1 VTLIGKLIDLR
12 GVAVIVPLILA
23 GTLLQSWGAWGLP
36 AAPAVRRPAAGGGG
50 GGIGR
55 RRAAVFLFCGFLMLV
70 SHGAYYAF
78 FSIHL
83 ENLGLPST
91 FIGVAWAVAVTAE
104 IAVMINSDRLFAR
117 LPLETVL
124 QLSFLA
130 AGLRWSLLFGF
141 SSPVVILLSQILH
154 AGTYG
159 TFHMASILYM
169 DRLSPPQ
176 AKTLGQAANN
186 AITYGLG
193 LMVGFML
200 AGALFAP
207 LGVPRL
213 FLLSAVV
220 ALVGGGVFRWGQLS
234 RPPV

>member
-1 VTLIGKLIDLR
+1 M
-12 GVAVIVPLILA
+12 A
-23 GTLLQSWGAWGLP
+23 
-36 AAPAVRRPAAGGGG
+36 AAGGQGE
-50 GGIGR
+50 GIDR

-70 SHGAYYAF
+70 SHGTYYAF

-91 FIGVAWAVAVTAE
+91 FIGVAWAVAVAAE
-104 IAVMINSDRLFAR
+104 IIVMINSDRIFAL

-124 QLSFLA
+124 LLSFA
-130 AGLRWSLLFGF
+130 AAVLRWGLLYSCASPIVVLF
-141 SSPVVILLSQILH
+141 SQMLH

-193 LMVGFML
+193 LMVGFLL

-207 LGVPRL
+207 LGAPRL
-213 FLLSAVV
+213 FLFSAVL
-220 ALVGGGVFRWGQLS
+220 ALVAGGVFRWGQTAH
-234 RPPV
+234 RPR